1 MKSLQSMP
9 MFQGLR
15 LVGGT
20 GLALQLGHRKSID
33 LDFFGTIEA
42 DSLEIRE
49 ALEESHVVSIVKES
63 KNIHIYMVDGV
74 KVDIVNYRYTWIDE
88 PVIDSE
94 LTLASIKDIAAMK
107 IAAVIGRGTKK
118 DFIDID
124 ILLRSFSLQEL
135 LDLYMQ
141 KYPDG
146 SLFIAMKSLTPCPS
160 CLRTLIGMMLK
171 HGFAKLSFNSDFNI
185 SRVFFNLQQIF
196 KKVRGFTSV
205 VY

>member
-1 MKSLQSMP
+1 MLQYQTIEPGTLQLLKSLQSMP

-20 GLALQLGHRKSID
+20 ALALQLGHRKSID

-42 DSLEIRE
+42 DSLDIRE
-49 ALEESHVVSIVKES
+49 ALEESHEVSIVKES

-74 KVDIVNYRYTWIDE
+74 KVDIVNYRYSWIDE
-88 PVIDSE
+88 PVIDSGI
-94 LTLASIKDIAAMK
+94 TLASIKDIAAMK

-124 ILLRSFSLQEL
+124 VLLRTFTLREL
-135 LDLYMQ
+135 LELYLK

-146 SLFIAMKSLTPCPS
+146 SLFIAMKSLS
-160 CLRTLIGMMLK
+160 Y
-171 HGFAKLSFNSDFNI
+171 FEDAESDPMPFMFEDTDWDGVKARIREAVI
-185 SRVFFNLQQIF
+185 SL
-196 KKVRGFTSV
+196 
-205 VY
+205 